1 MIVKRLSLFSLF
13 VFSFLSTIFAESA
26 YLRLPPMPQA
36 PEIDGRIWSGEWRM
50 ASPSFGSCSQE
61 TGLMS
66 VRDVHHHIGYDDQY
80 LYIAQQSM
88 LPPGPMLLSSTGSI
102 FVVFGEGEAMQR
114 IDFDI
119 TGACA
124 VDGVVSR
131 AVPQREYLEFEAAI
145 PWQALGIAELQYG
158 KEYKLQVGRDV
169 QNLEEHV
176 VWSPDGP
183 GTFVPMTL
191 ERSSPT
197 NNPCAICFPKI
208 LFLPP
213 PRFTCIEL

>member
-13 VFSFLSTIFAESA
+13 VFSFLSAIFAESA

-36 PEIDGRIWSGEWRM
+36 PEIDGRIWAGEWRM

-102 FVVFGEGEAMQR
+102 FVAFGEGDAMQR

-131 AVPQREYLEFEAAI
+131 AVPQRE
-145 PWQALGIAELQYG
+145 
-158 KEYKLQVGRDV
+158 
-169 QNLEEHV
+169 
-176 VWSPDGP
+176 
-183 GTFVPMTL
+183 
-191 ERSSPT
+191 
-197 NNPCAICFPKI
+197 
-208 LFLPP
+208 
-213 PRFTCIEL
+213 